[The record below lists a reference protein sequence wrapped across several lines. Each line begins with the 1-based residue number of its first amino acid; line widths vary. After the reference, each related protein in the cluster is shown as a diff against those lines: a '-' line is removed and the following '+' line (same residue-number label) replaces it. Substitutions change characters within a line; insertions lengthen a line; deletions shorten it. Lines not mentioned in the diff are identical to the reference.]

1 MDQARAGSR
10 SGALSADH
18 EAPAAEPRVVVLTL
32 LGLAL
37 SAAVLLIAFSGRE
50 SALLLLGAALGL
62 VLYHAAFGFAS
73 SWRRFLFAREGA
85 GIRAQML
92 MLAVASAFFL
102 PILADGSL
110 FGRPV
115 VGAVAPVG
123 VSVLVGAALFGVGMQ
138 LAGGCASGTLY
149 GLGGGSLG
157 MAVTLVFF
165 MAGSVVGTAHLP
177 WWLAAPSLGSISL
190 GKVFGWGMALVLQLA
205 VLAIIWGVVLWI
217 ERRFGETAAAKP
229 GRDLSVPWRR
239 RVLRGPWPLYWGG
252 LCLALLNVLTLA
264 IAGHPWT
271 VSFGYTLWG
280 AKLAAAG
287 GLDIAAWPFWTWS
300 FPKKA
305 LAGSVFE
312 NSTSLMNFGII
323 AGALLAAG
331 LAGRFRPKLAFS
343 WRPVLAAALGGL
355 LMGYGARLAF
365 GCNIGAYFS
374 GVASGSLHG
383 WLWLVAALAG
393 TYLGG
398 RLRPYFRLPLL

>member
-1 MDQARAGSR
+1 VNAVPDR
-10 SGALSADH
+10 
-18 EAPAAEPRVVVLTL
+18 PAVDRWVVIASL
-32 LGLAL
+32 LGLLLGAAL
-37 SAAVLLIAFSGRE
+37 LLSAFSGRE
-50 SALLLLGAALGL
+50 AALLLLGAVLGL
-62 VLYHAAFGFAS
+62 ALYHAAFGFAS
-73 SWRRFLFAREGA
+73 SWRRFLFAGEGA

-102 PILADGSL
+102 PILADGSF

-123 VSVLVGAALFGVGMQ
+123 VSVLIGAALFGVGMQ

-149 GLGGGSLG
+149 SLGGGSLG

-165 MAGSVVGTAHLP
+165 MAGSVIGTAHLP
-177 WWLAAPSLGSISL
+177 WWLEAPSLGSISI
-190 GKVFGWGMALVLQLA
+190 GKAFGWGWALAVQLA
-205 VLAIIWGVVLWI
+205 VLAIIWGAVLWI
-217 ERRFGETAAAKP
+217 ERRFGTTATSTS
-229 GRDLSVPWRR
+229 GRNPTAPWSRR
-239 RVLRGPWPLYWGG
+239 LLRGPWPLYLGG
-252 LCLALLNVLTLA
+252 VALALLNVLTLA
-264 IAGHPWT
+264 LAGHPWT

-280 AKLAAAG
+280 AKLAAIG
-287 GLDIAAWPFWTWS
+287 GVDLASWPFWTWS
-300 FPKKA
+300 FPKNA

-323 AGALLAAG
+323 AGAMLAAG
-331 LAGRFRPKLAFS
+331 LAGRFRPKLAVS

-355 LMGYGARLAF
+355 AMGYGARLAF

-393 TYLGG
+393 SYVGG
-398 RLRPYFRLPLL
+398 RLRPLFRLPLL